1 VLVAKRLLEGQLV
14 TVETIK
20 IPDIGGST
28 DVEVIEVCVAVGD
41 VIKAEQSLIVLESD
55 KASMEIPSPK
65 AGKVVALKI
74 AVGKTAN
81 AGDVILELEVE
92 GAAANK
98 EAKPAVAPAVSVP
111 APAPVA
117 APAPTPAVASATSLS
132 PSPSVQLI
140 NIPEIGTDD
149 AVDLIEISVRIG
161 DAIKEGD
168 SLIVLETDKASMEVP
183 SPIAGIVQSIL
194 VKEGSKVKKG
204 DAILEV
210 LVKGAAPAAVASAP
224 QTASAS
230 VPQPIHVPETT
241 PVTGISD
248 SRPSGDVYAGPA
260 VRKLAREFGID
271 LAHVKAAGPRGR
283 IQKEDLQD
291 FVKQAVQQH
300 AGAASV
306 GTASVGA
313 SGGAGIPPIPAVDFA
328 QFGAINV
335 EPMSKIAKV
344 TAANMHRAW
353 LNVPHVTQFDDV
365 DITDLEDFRNSIKSE
380 MDARK
385 IKLTPLPFLLKA
397 CCAALLAHPKFNS
410 SLSADG
416 ESLVYKKYVH
426 IGIAVDTPAG
436 LMVPVIRDVDKKGIW
451 ELAQEASDL
460 AARAKD
466 RKLKPEEMKG
476 GCFSI
481 SSLGNMGGTGF
492 TPIINAPEVAIL
504 GVSKLDVKPVWNGKE
519 FLPRKMLPLTLSYD
533 HRVINGADAGRFFT
547 FLNAMLVDIRK
558 LVL

>member
-1 VLVAKRLLEGQLV
+1 M

-20 IPDIGGST
+20 IPDIGGAT
-28 DVEVIEVCVAVGD
+28 DVEVIEVCVAAGD
-41 VIKAEQSLIVLESD
+41 VIKVDQSLIVLESD
-55 KASMEIPSPK
+55 KASMEVPSPK
-65 AGKVVALKI
+65 AGKVKAVKI

-81 AGDVILELEVE
+81 VGDVILELEVE
-92 GAAANK
+92 GAAQ
-98 EAKPAVAPAVSVP
+98 AKAP
-111 APAPVA
+111 APAA
-117 APAPTPAVASATSLS
+117 APAPATPAPAAAASTSAATPIPAAVASTSLS
-132 PSPSVQLI
+132 PSPSIQLVSV
-140 NIPEIGTDD
+140 PDIGTDD
-149 AVDLIEISVRIG
+149 AVDLIEVSVKIG
-161 DAIKEGD
+161 DVIKEGD

-183 SPIAGIVQSIL
+183 SPLAGTVQSIL

-204 DAILEV
+204 DAIIEV
-210 LVKGAAPAAVASAP
+210 LTKSAAPASTPAPSAAAPAPPSERVAA
-224 QTASAS
+224 
-230 VPQPIHVPETT
+230 PQPIHVPQTE
-241 PVTGISD
+241 PVAGISE

-260 VRKLAREFGID
+260 VRKLAREFGVD
-271 LAHVKAAGPRGR
+271 LAAVKGSGPRAR
-283 IQKEDLQD
+283 IQKEDLQN
-291 FVKQAVQQH
+291 FVKEAVQQRV
-300 AGAASV
+300 ASPS
-306 GTASVGA
+306 AVGA
-313 SGGAGIPPIPAVDFA
+313 VSGSGIPPVPAVDFA
-328 QFGAINV
+328 QFGDIKV
-335 EPMSKIAKV
+335 EPLTKIAKV

-353 LNVPHVTQFDDV
+353 LNVPHVTQFDEV
-365 DITDLEDFRNSIKSE
+365 DITELEDFRNSIKAE

-397 CCAALLAHPKFNS
+397 CCAALKAHPKFNS

-416 ESLVYKKYVH
+416 ENLVYKQYVH
-426 IGIAVDTPAG
+426 IGIAVDTPVG

-451 ELAQEASDL
+451 ALAEEAADL

-492 TPIINAPEVAIL
+492 TPIINTPEVAIL

-519 FLPRKMLPLTLSYD
+519 FVPRKMLPLTLSYD

-547 FLNAMLVDIRK
+547 FLNSMLVDIRK

>member
-41 VIKAEQSLIVLESD
+41 VIKVEQSLIVLESD

-98 EAKPAVAPAVSVP
+98 EAKPAAAPAASVP
-111 APAPVA
+111 APAPVV
-117 APAPTPAVASATSLS
+117 APAPIPAVTSTTSLS

-149 AVDLIEISVRIG
+149 AVDLIEISVKIG
-161 DAIKEGD
+161 DVIKEGD

-183 SPIAGIVQSIL
+183 SPIAGTVQSIL

-210 LVKGAAPAAVASAP
+210 LVKGAAPAATSAP
-224 QTASAS
+224 QAVSASA
-230 VPQPIHVPETT
+230 PQPIHVPETT
-241 PVTGISD
+241 PVKGISD

-271 LAHVKAAGPRGR
+271 LAQVKAAGPRGR

-365 DITDLEDFRNSIKSE
+365 DITDLEDFRNSIKAE

-466 RKLKPEEMKG
+466 RKLRPEEMKG

-519 FLPRKMLPLTLSYD
+519 FVPRKMLPLTLSYD

-547 FLNAMLVDIRK
+547 FLNSMLVDIRK